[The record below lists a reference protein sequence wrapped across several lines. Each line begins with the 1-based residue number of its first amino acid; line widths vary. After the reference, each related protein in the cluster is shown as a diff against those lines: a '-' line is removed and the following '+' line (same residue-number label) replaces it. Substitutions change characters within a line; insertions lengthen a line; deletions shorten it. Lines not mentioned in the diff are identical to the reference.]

1 MMNIPNIGL
10 GTYRLTGDE
19 AINSVATALELGY
32 RHIDTAQLYDN
43 ESEVG
48 TAIATSGLARDD
60 IFVTTKVWIDKLNRN
75 LLIPSLK
82 ESLDKLKLSQVD
94 LVLVHWPSPDN
105 AVPVQEYM
113 EAIAEAKAQGL
124 TKLIGVSN
132 FTNAILQ
139 QAIDVVGAG
148 EIATNQIEIHPYL
161 QNKKAV
167 EFARSNGIH
176 ITAYMPLAV
185 GKVMDDPLLIQ
196 IGERHKFGPAQIA
209 LAWLLQQGF
218 AVIPSSSKRFH
229 QELNLQ
235 ARAIKLTDDE
245 MDQIA
250 TLEENYRIANPDF
263 APEWD

>member
-1 MMNIPNIGL
+1 MNIPNIGL
-10 GTYRLTGDE
+10 GTYRLTGE
-19 AINSVATALELGY
+19 NAITSVSTGLELGY

-43 ESEVG
+43 EAEVG
-48 TAIATSGLARDD
+48 TAIATSGVARDD

-75 LLIPSLK
+75 ALISSLK

-113 EAIAEAKAQGL
+113 EAIAEAKSQGL

-148 EIATNQIEIHPYL
+148 EIATNQIEVHPYL
-161 QNKKAV
+161 QNRKAI
-167 EFARSNGIH
+167 EFARSQGIH

-235 ARAIKLTDDE
+235 ARAIKLTEDE
-245 MDQIA
+245 MSQIA

>member
-1 MMNIPNIGL
+1 MNIPNIGL
-10 GTYRLTGDE
+10 GTYRLTGE
-19 AINSVATALELGY
+19 NAITSVSTGLELGY

-43 ESEVG
+43 EAEVG
-48 TAIATSGLARDD
+48 TAIATSGVARDD

-75 LLIPSLK
+75 ALISSLK

-113 EAIAEAKAQGL
+113 EAIAEAKSQGL

-139 QAIDVVGAG
+139 QAIDVVGAA
-148 EIATNQIEIHPYL
+148 EIATNQIEVHPYL
-161 QNKKAV
+161 QNRKAI
-167 EFARSNGIH
+167 EFARGQGIH

-235 ARAIKLTDDE
+235 ARAIKLTEDE
-245 MDQIA
+245 MSQIA

>member
-1 MMNIPNIGL
+1 MNIPNIGL
-10 GTYRLTGDE
+10 GTYRLTGDN
-19 AINSVATALELGY
+19 AITAVSTGLELGY

-43 ESEVG
+43 EAEVG
-48 TAIATSGLARDD
+48 TAIATSGVARDD

-75 LLIPSLK
+75 ALISSLK
-82 ESLDKLKLSQVD
+82 ESLEKLKLSQVD

-113 EAIAEAKAQGL
+113 DAIAEAKAQGL

-139 QAIDVVGAG
+139 QAIDVVGVG
-148 EIATNQIEIHPYL
+148 EIATNQIEVHPYL
-161 QNKKAV
+161 QNRKAI
-167 EFARSNGIH
+167 EFARSQGIQ

-235 ARAIKLTDDE
+235 ARGITLTEDE
-245 MDQIA
+245 MSQIA
-250 TLEENYRIANPDF
+250 TLEENYRIASPDF